1 MSDKCRVA
9 FELCKKRSE
18 HLFDA
23 EVQRC
28 SKCYEKEDDYDACVN
43 NGDEIFEKGRV
54 LAIEFKKPIKITRNE
69 SID

>member
-28 SKCYEKEDDYDACVN
+28 SKCYEKEDDYDACVS
-43 NGDEIFEKGRV
+43 NGDDIRADI
-54 LAIEFKKPIKITRNE
+54 AIDCYKSYQRCLSRGDGDFY
-69 SID
+69 